1 MSNQTNRTNR
11 TNRTTTSSNTR
22 THSQSRIAFVTGAAG
37 ALGAAIARALVA
49 EGHRVVLADTNDA
62 ALQALSRELG
72 DNTLPLAFDVS
83 DAAQVKAACETV
95 RAKWGPVEILVN
107 NAGILSNNKIAETT
121 PEEWRRIH
129 AVNLDGPFFLCR
141 ELVPAMRAQR
151 WGRIINMCSVAMKT
165 GGLTAG
171 TAYTTSKGA
180 LGGLTFSLAREL
192 APHGITA
199 NGVAPAYVRTKM
211 VTEQLT
217 EEQRQKTLSGIPV
230 GRFSE
235 PEEVA
240 HAVLFLAS
248 ELAGFVTGE
257 ILDINGGLHLD

>member
-1 MSNQTNRTNR
+1 MSDTAN
-11 TNRTTTSSNTR
+11 SVSAP
-22 THSQSRIAFVTGAAG
+22 SMFKSKSRVAFVTGAAG
-37 ALGAAIARALVA
+37 ALGAAIARALLA
-49 EGHRVVLADTNDA
+49 EGHRVVLADTNAA
-62 ALQALSRELG
+62 ALDALAKELG
-72 DNTLPLAFDVS
+72 ANTLPLAFDVS
-83 DAAQVKAACETV
+83 DASQVKAACESA
-95 RAKWGPVEILVN
+95 RKKWGTVDILVN

-141 ELVPAMRAQR
+141 ELVPAMREQR

-192 APHGITA
+192 APYGVTA

-211 VTEQLT
+211 VTEQLS

-240 HAVLFLAS
+240 HTVVFLSS
-248 ELAGFVTGE
+248 ELSGFITGE
-257 ILDINGGLHLD
+257 LLDINGGLVLD

>member
-1 MSNQTNRTNR
+1 MSNQTKTQ
-11 TNRTTTSSNTR
+11 TK
-22 THSQSRIAFVTGAAG
+22 SRIAFVTGAAG

-49 EGHRVVLADTNDA
+49 EGHRVVLADTNAA
-62 ALQALSRELG
+62 ALEALAKELG
-72 DNTLPLAFDVS
+72 PNALPVPFDVS
-83 DAAQVKAACETV
+83 DVDQVKAACDTV
-95 RAKWGPVEILVN
+95 RKKWGAVEILVN

-141 ELVPAMRAQR
+141 ELVPAMREQR

-192 APHGITA
+192 APYGVTA

-240 HAVLFLAS
+240 HTVVFLAS
-248 ELAGFVTGE
+248 ELSGFITGE
-257 ILDINGGLHLD
+257 ILDINGGLILD